1 MKKTLAT
8 ALLALTAAG
17 IVAASSGAIAPV
29 RAAEQKTADI
39 YILAGQSNAVGCSNL
54 SQTVHGQGDAS
65 QTYESVI
72 AANDARNKSGYN
84 NVLYYGVTNV
94 EAKTQNIPSASLVS
108 VKLGQGQ
115 SAQFMGPEVGMAK
128 ILSETHTEE
137 HPAVIIKYAAGGVFL
152 GDYNGSFGNA
162 PYLFTEQYGNWA
174 SPTMLARWKGEGKKI
189 HKNSGLM
196 YTRFLEVLERGLGAV
211 RAQGYTPVVKGYIWM
226 QGESDAEHKELS
238 EDYGKNL
245 RDFIGDMR
253 SAVAEITED
262 ENASNM
268 PFVVGK
274 ITPTYNGYTK
284 WVQTLRANQETVAK
298 EVPFVCT
305 VETEDLPVIDM
316 KTHETLGSDVC
327 HFNAGD
333 MYTLGQRFAT
343 SAQKGVAKYAFTV
356 AAGEGGSVEMSS
368 VLSNGEEITVAFAP
382 EEGKELA
389 RVTCNDVDITQ
400 AVTLAD
406 KAFIWTPVSV
416 SAFNQIVLEFRD
428 KTPEPEPDDTTD
440 TQKPSEKGCS
450 SSVGFG
456 AVAAGGILAA
466 AAVCA
471 KKKKK

>member
-8 ALLALTAAG
+8 AVLALTAAG
-17 IVAASSGAIAPV
+17 IVAASSGAIAPA
-29 RAAEQKTADI
+29 RAEEQKTADI

-54 SQTVHGQGDAS
+54 SQTVHGQSDAAL
-65 QTYESVI
+65 TYESVI
-72 AANDARNKSGYN
+72 ESDDARNKSGYN

-94 EAKTQNIPSASLVS
+94 EAKTQNVPSASLVS

-115 SAQFMGPEVGMAK
+115 NAQFMGPEVGMAK
-128 ILSETHTEE
+128 VLSETHSEE

-152 GDYNGSFGNA
+152 GDYNGTFGSA

-196 YTRFLEVLERGLGAV
+196 YTRFLEVLERGLGEV

-253 SAVAEITED
+253 SAVAEMTED
-262 ENASNM
+262 ENALNM
-268 PFVVGK
+268 PFIVGK

-284 WVQTLRANQETVAK
+284 WVQTLRSNQEAVAK
-298 EVPFVCT
+298 EVPFVST
-305 VETEDLPVIDM
+305 VETEDLPVMDM
-316 KTHETLGSDVC
+316 KTHETLGSDIC

-356 AAGEGGSVEMSS
+356 TAGEGGSVEMSS
-368 VLSNGEEITVAFAP
+368 VLSNGEEIGIIFTPA
-382 EEGKELA
+382 EGKELA
-389 RVTCNDVDITQ
+389 RVLCNDTDITNDIKRFKN
-400 AVTLAD
+400 T
-406 KAFIWTPVSV
+406 FNWTPVS
-416 SAFNQIVLEFRD
+416 
-428 KTPEPEPDDTTD
+428 
-440 TQKPSEKGCS
+440 
-450 SSVGFG
+450 
-456 AVAAGGILAA
+456 
-466 AAVCA
+466 
-471 KKKKK
+471 